1 MKGGSEDVRLV
12 QAAQRCQAQRCQAQR
27 CLARPP
33 LCAASTGTEQSR
45 EAGAGAEGGVRGR
58 KVPHLRCSEMIATPP
73 TAAFFGA
80 LSASAPARR
89 R

>member
-1 MKGGSEDVRLV
+1 MPS
-12 QAAQRCQAQRCQAQR
+12 AAV
-27 CLARPP
+27 L
-33 LCAASTGTEQSR
+33 GTPAVMRSEQSR